1 MEEWIVLETKVSLI
15 PTGQMVYSAALR
27 IRWYMRAGQNK

>member
-27 IRWYMRAGQNK
+27 IRWYVRAGQNK